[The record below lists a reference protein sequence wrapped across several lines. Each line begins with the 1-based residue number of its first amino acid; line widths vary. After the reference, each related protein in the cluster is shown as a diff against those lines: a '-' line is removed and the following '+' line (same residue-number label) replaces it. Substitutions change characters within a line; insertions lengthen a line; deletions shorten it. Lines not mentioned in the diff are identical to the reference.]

1 MGHGHYGM
9 DSGGGGWVTT
19 ACVWVGSYIA
29 LVLVA
34 LCLTVGLFYL
44 AEVRLGTLLLVCA
57 PGRRLLA
64 SPPCLPLHS
73 WWRSTTSW

>member
-1 MGHGHYGM
+1 M
-9 DSGGGGWVTT
+9 DRDAGGWVTT

-44 AEVRLGTLLLVCA
+44 AEVRTLL
-57 PGRRLLA
+57 GLLA
-64 SPPCLPLHS
+64 TLLAVCFSTHSTSLHS